1 MIFLKIVAVLLA
13 VAAAFSI
20 AVYVFSKKRKSYNQV
35 EDILETDLP
44 WTLVKAAEERLGDVV
59 EFDYDEFKGWIQN
72 YPPIPEIKQKEVSKK
87 KVSKKKVSKKKVTKK
102 ISKKASK
109 KKVSK
114 K

>member
-87 KVSKKKVSKKKVTKK
+87 KVSKKKVTKK